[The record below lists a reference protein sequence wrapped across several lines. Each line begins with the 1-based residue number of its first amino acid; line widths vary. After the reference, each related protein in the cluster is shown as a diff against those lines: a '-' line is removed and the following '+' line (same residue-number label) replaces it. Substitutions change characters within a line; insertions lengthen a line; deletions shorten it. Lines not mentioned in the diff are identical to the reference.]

1 MPSIVLAPWLSAAPH
16 PTPIPAPAPTH
27 LFTVDVEEY
36 FHAAALERA
45 VARTGRAGLERRVL
59 ASTERLLELLEARG
73 ARGTFFVLGEV
84 ARDTPE
90 VVRRIAAAGHEVGS
104 HGWSHRRVTTLSP
117 RELREEAGR
126 SRAVLEELTGARV
139 LGFRAPNFAL
149 TPGCDWA
156 FDVLLERGYA
166 YDSSVL
172 TVARRGTGFP
182 GVPPRP
188 YPIARKRGTLLEVPL
203 TPGRVGPLRFP
214 ATGGAY
220 FRLFPYAL
228 TRAALRQAERRGDAG
243 VFYLHPWELD
253 PDQPRLPVGAL
264 TRLRHHG
271 GVAGAEE
278 RVKRLLAEFRFTSI
292 AAHLK
297 LSQPAAG
304 AARSRVELER

>member
-1 MPSIVLAPWLSAAPH
+1 MPRTVLPLPLHIAPL
-16 PTPIPAPAPTH
+16 PIPAQPPVH

-45 VARTGRAGLERRVL
+45 VARTGRARLERRVL
-59 ASTERLLELLEARG
+59 ASTERLLELLEAHG

-84 ARDTPE
+84 ARETPE

-117 RELREEAGR
+117 RELRVEAGR
-126 SRAVLEELTGARV
+126 SKAVLEDLTGTRV

-156 FDVLLERGYA
+156 FDVLLERGFR

-182 GVPPRP
+182 GAPPRP
-188 YPIARKRGTLLEVPL
+188 YPLPRKRGTLLEVPL
-203 TPGRVGPLRFP
+203 TPGTVGPLRWA

-220 FRLFPYAL
+220 FRLLPYAL

-253 PDQPRLPVGAL
+253 PEQPRLPVGPL

-271 GVAGAEE
+271 GVA
-278 RVKRLLAEFRFTSI
+278 RVEGRLRRLLAEFRFTSI
-292 AAHLK
+292 AVHLG
-297 LSQPAAG
+297 LAPSSTAG
-304 AARSRVELER
+304 AVRPSAEVGT